1 VVEMALDLRGEV
13 NASMIDAL
21 HPCLG
26 LESGRRPGESLFLTS
41 RLYFDLL
48 SNQFKF

>member
-1 VVEMALDLRGEV
+1 VVEMLLDLRGEV
-13 NASMIDAL
+13 TASMIDAL

-26 LESGRRPGESLFLTS
+26 LESGRRPGESLFLMS
-41 RLYFDLL
+41 GLYFDLL

>member
-1 VVEMALDLRGEV
+1 MVEMLLDLRGEV

-26 LESGRRPGESLFLTS
+26 LESGRWPGEGLFLMS